1 MTFVMGPNAP
11 DAPPCTPGRLVGG
24 VRVSSPPMVVGYS
37 ASVAVEVNNV
47 NKKQMLVTI
56 FASGPQFA
64 LRSIPARGKADPSS
78 ARQPEAGT
86 LRRSGE
92 PGMHGGSTQPA
103 VFQSFECEDLTM
115 NKTLKTAIAA
125 LAACGFVLAATAANA
140 LDVKEHNFKFATSNV
155 EGNPQ
160 VDGLQKFA
168 DLLKEKSGG
177 KMGGKVYTGATLGKD
192 IQVLSSMQGGTVDF
206 ATMNTNLLVGVAP
219 DAGLVDL
226 PYLFDSEAEAHAVLD
241 SPVGAKIHAELEP
254 KGLLGLSYF
263 DMGYY
268 SLHNSK
274 RPIKSPEDMKGL
286 KMRVTET
293 PVTIDTF
300 KSWGASA
307 VPLPYAELYNAL
319 EQGVVDGGGQ
329 PPLNMIYGKIGEV
342 SKYYTVNRYS
352 FTPQS
357 LLMSKK
363 TWEKLTADEKKI
375 VTDAAREAAIFE
387 RQVALKKSQDTLA
400 ELKKTKTQVIELTP
414 AEIARFRDAN
424 KPVTEKYLKVYDAA
438 LGKEL
443 FAEIA
448 KYRAAKK

>member
-1 MTFVMGPNAP
+1 MFGTFRKVF
-11 DAPPCTPGRLVGG
+11 
-24 VRVSSPPMVVGYS
+24 
-37 ASVAVEVNNV
+37 VA
-47 NKKQMLVTI
+47 M
-56 FASGPQFA
+56 
-64 LRSIPARGKADPSS
+64 
-78 ARQPEAGT
+78 
-86 LRRSGE
+86 
-92 PGMHGGSTQPA
+92 
-103 VFQSFECEDLTM
+103 
-115 NKTLKTAIAA
+115 
-125 LAACGFVLAATAANA
+125 AACGLVLAAGAAGA
-140 LDVKEHNFKFATSNV
+140 ADIKEYNFKLATSNV

-168 DLLKEKSGG
+168 DLIKQKSGG
-177 KMGGKVYTGATLGKD
+177 KMQGKVYTGATLGKD

-206 ATMNTNLLVGVAP
+206 ATMNTNLLVGIAP

-254 KGLLGLSYF
+254 KGLLGLAYF

-268 SLHNSK
+268 SLHNNK

-300 KSWGASA
+300 KAWGSSA
-307 VPLPYAELYNAL
+307 VPIPYAELYNAL

-363 TWEKLTADEKKI
+363 TWDKLSADEKKVI
-375 VTDAAREAAIFE
+375 TEAAKEAAIFE
-387 RQVALKKSQDTLA
+387 RQVSLKKSQDTLA

-414 AEIARFRDAN
+414 AELAKFRDAE
-424 KPVTEKYLKVYDAA
+424 KPVIDKFLAIYDPVI
-438 LGKEL
+438 GKEL
-443 FAEIA
+443 YAEIA
-448 KYRAAKK
+448 KYRATKK